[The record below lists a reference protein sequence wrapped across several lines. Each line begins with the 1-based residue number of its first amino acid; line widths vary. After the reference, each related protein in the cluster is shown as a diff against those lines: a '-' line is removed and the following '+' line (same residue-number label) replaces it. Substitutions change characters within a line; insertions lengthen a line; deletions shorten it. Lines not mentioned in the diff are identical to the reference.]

1 MAEKE
6 MSELQKV
13 LLGLESEETNK
24 VNFKELALKCA
35 RLWYLFVLGIV
46 LTSGLGFFYLK
57 YASPVY
63 LVKSKIL
70 IKDEE
75 KGASLLGGGDLDAL
89 DIFGGAKNVDNEIE
103 VLNSISLMERVLTEL
118 SLNTTYYTPV
128 FFKNRE
134 IYGKQLPIKVVVD
147 KVDSTAYEMDVTVFI
162 KDNNRFELVTEDE
175 EGSVERSE
183 HEFGKKIV
191 KPFGMFTV
199 LALPKITDPEG
210 PKEVHVK
217 FNDIHE
223 LAEYY
228 NEEITIEAVNKKASV
243 LWLSLEIP
251 IRDKGKDIIN
261 KLVEVYNIE
270 ALEDKNE
277 VASNTIQFIDE
288 RLTFLTTELSNVEKD
303 VENYKKRNQLTDVSS
318 DAQLFLENA
327 SEYNKQLGE
336 LEIQLDVLGSI
347 EKYLRESGTQF
358 KLVPSTLSIKDIT
371 LMSLIERFNALQL
384 ERERLVSTT
393 KSNSLLV
400 QNIEDQLTNLR
411 GNILENLQ
419 NIKQGLTITRNN
431 LRGNMAGFKSRI
443 EQIPAIERELLEIKR
458 QQGIKEGLYLYLLQK
473 REESSL
479 SLAAAVSNTRIID
492 SAMVSKKPV
501 SPKKGLVLSVCVLAG
516 LILPFIG
523 IYISYILDNK
533 VKLRKDIED
542 ATDTPII
549 GELGHN
555 DSGETL
561 IVSKGNRSPVAE
573 LFSLVRS
580 NLQFSTMGREN
591 KVVLIT
597 SSMSGEGKTFFSIN
611 LSASLAMTGK
621 KVVILG
627 LDLRKPRLMHD
638 LNLPTEFGITNYLV
652 SEKIT
657 IDEITVPIEGH
668 PGLSVIGSGP
678 IPPNPVEL
686 MTSPKLG
693 YLIEEL
699 KSTYDYVIL
708 DTAPVGQVADT
719 FNLAPYIDSTIY
731 VVRCGYTL
739 KEQLIIVDDIYRN
752 KKLKSP
758 MVVLNDAVT
767 SNVKGYG
774 YGYGIGYE
782 QAGQKKRKSK
792 VGAQTS

>member
-6 MSELQKV
+6 ITELQKL
-13 LLGLESEETNK
+13 LLGLETEDK
-24 VNFKELALKCA
+24 GKIDFKALALRSA
-35 RLWYLFVLGIV
+35 RSWHLFVLGVV
-46 LTSGLGFFYLK
+46 LALGLGFFYLK
-57 YASPVY
+57 YTSPVY
-63 LVKSKIL
+63 TVKSKIL

-75 KGASLLGGGDLDAL
+75 KGASLLSGGDLEGL
-89 DIFGGAKNVDNEIE
+89 DIFSGTKNIDNEIE

-128 FFKNRE
+128 FFKDRE
-134 IYGKQLPIKVVVD
+134 IYGKQLPIKVIID
-147 KVDSTAYEMDVTVFI
+147 KVDSTAFETDVTVFI
-162 KDNNRFELVTEDE
+162 KENNRFELVTEDE

-183 HEFGKKIV
+183 HEFGKKVV
-191 KPFGMFTV
+191 KPFGTFTV
-199 LALPKITDPEG
+199 LALPKITDPES
-210 PKEVHVK
+210 PKEIHVK

-223 LAEYY
+223 LAEQYI
-228 NEEITIEAVNKKASV
+228 ERITIEAVNKKASV
-243 LWLSLEIP
+243 LWLSLETP
-251 IRDKGKDIIN
+251 VRDKGRDIIN

-303 VENYKKRNQLTDVSS
+303 VENYKKQNQLTDVSS
-318 DAQLFLENA
+318 DAKLYIENA

-336 LEIQLDVLGSI
+336 LEIQLDVLSSI
-347 EKYLRESGTQF
+347 EKYLRENGSQY
-358 KLVPSTLSIKDIT
+358 KLVPSTLSIQDAT
-371 LMSLIERFNALQL
+371 LMSLIGRFNSLQL

-393 KSNSLLV
+393 QANSMLV
-400 QNIEDQLTNLR
+400 QNIEDQLANLR
-411 GNILENLQ
+411 SNILENLH
-419 NIKQGLTITRNN
+419 NIKRGLTITRSN
-431 LRGNMAGFKSRI
+431 LRGNMTAFKSRI

-479 SLAAAVSNTRIID
+479 SLAAAVSHTRIID

-501 SPKKGLVLSVCVLAG
+501 SPKKGIVLGIAFLAG
-516 LILPFIG
+516 LIIPFIG
-523 IYISYILDNK
+523 IYISYLLDDK
-533 VKLRKDIED
+533 VKLRKDVED

-555 DSGETL
+555 DSDETL

-591 KVVLIT
+591 KVVLVT

-611 LSASLAMTGK
+611 LSASLSMTGK

-652 SEKIT
+652 SEKVT
-657 IDEITVPIEGH
+657 IDEITVPIEGY
-668 PGLSVIGSGP
+668 PGLFVIGSGP

-699 KSTYDYVIL
+699 KSAYDYVIL

-739 KEQLIIVDDIYRN
+739 KEQLIIIDDIYRN
-752 KKLKSP
+752 MKLKSP

-774 YGYGIGYE
+774 YGYGNGYE
-782 QAGQKKRKSK
+782 QVGQKKRKSK
-792 VGAQTS
+792 VLA